1 MGTNFYV
8 ETNDMCA
15 ARCHEC
21 GQVTG
26 VEQIKLHLGK
36 SSAGWSFLFKMED
49 GDTVETAYE
58 NWLQRLTLGQITD
71 EYGTPYS
78 PEELIARIAESGEV
92 PRAIVHTVYPEQYV
106 DSDGHRWERREFS

>member
-8 ETNDMCA
+8 ETQMTEMVYCNSCG
-15 ARCHEC
+15 HE
-21 GQVTG
+21 TG
-26 VEQIKLHLGK
+26 VEPVVLHLGK

-71 EYGTPYS
+71 EYGTPYL
-78 PEELIARIAESGEV
+78 PEELIARIAES
-92 PRAIVHTVYPEQYV
+92 AQIATVHTVYPEQYV